1 MFFTPPPS
9 RTRSTCLFESWVN
22 IQLSK
27 HIKRGFDDPPPITLG
42 PQSQNNQNTI
52 ATNHHGRSF
61 RTDLGTSFLAR
72 GASSG
77 YTPGRRNEARG
88 LVRGGG
94 RDLPRPGQG
103 QPSCPPWRPRSGR
116 QPGANRFE
124 PLDAAL
130 VANTKAL

>member
-9 RTRSTCLFESWVN
+9 RTRSTCLFESCVN

-27 HIKRGFDDPPPITLG
+27 RMGRGFDDPPPIRLG
-42 PQSQNNQNTI
+42 PQSQNNQNTNCQPPWHVI
-52 ATNHHGRSF
+52 PYRSAHILLGRGSP
-61 RTDLGTSFLAR
+61 
-72 GASSG
+72 SG

-88 LVRGGG
+88 PVRGGG
-94 RDLPRPGQG
+94 RDLPRPDQG

-116 QPGANRFE
+116 QPGANRFQ